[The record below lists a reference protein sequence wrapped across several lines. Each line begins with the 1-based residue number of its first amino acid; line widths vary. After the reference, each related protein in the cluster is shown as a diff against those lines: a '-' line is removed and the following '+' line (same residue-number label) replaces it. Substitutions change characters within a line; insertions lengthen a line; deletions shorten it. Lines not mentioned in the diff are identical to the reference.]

1 MVRITVNLP
10 EAAAAVPEIK
20 QRMLDAGCTA
30 PLIGD
35 FHYNGHLLLT
45 KFPGCAQA
53 LDKYRINPGNVGTG
67 RRRDEQFST
76 ICKVAVDHGR
86 PVRIGVNG
94 GSLNQELVVAR
105 MQENTD
111 RDLGK
116 SSEEIINE
124 CMVLSA
130 VESTALAIESGL
142 RKDQIIISCKTSR
155 PRDLIAVYRALA
167 RQTDQPLHLG
177 LTEAGM
183 GTKGLVWSA
192 SAMGVLLAEG
202 IGDTIRVS
210 LTPRPGG
217 DRREEVYAACELLQ
231 ALGLRSFSPSVTAC
245 PGCGR
250 TTSSTFQ
257 ELAERIQD
265 YVREKMPE
273 WKTQYQGVE
282 TMTLAVMGCVVNGPG
297 ESKAANIGISLPG
310 TGEAPNCP
318 IYIDGEHVTTLRG
331 TYEEL
336 SACSSASSMITSS
349 TNTPDAD
356 GPGRLDGLDGLR
368 RLDVLL
374 RDALHRVWGFSEFR
388 PLQRE
393 AMHAILASRDSVL
406 VLPTG
411 GGKSL
416 CFQAPAVVQ
425 AHGVGVV
432 ISPLIS
438 LMKDQVDGL
447 RVDGVAASY
456 LNSTQT
462 PEERDAVIAS
472 LRADRCRLLYVRRS
486 ASWAT
491 AAPCCGACCSES
503 GVRFI
508 AVDEAHCISQ
518 WGHDFRPEY
527 RQLGR
532 LRDDFPGVSLH
543 AFTATA
549 TERVRADIVHELRLK
564 EPAVL
569 VGSFD
574 RPNLTYRV
582 LRRGNLHSQ
591 LRAILDRHEGDAGI
605 VYCLSRREVESLA
618 AWPADPACPLG
629 AEPVGAFRAA
639 RSRRVEPGRARPRAH
654 CCRAPAAGPPPRP
667 GGGGR
672 RRAEQRPRGRHLDL
686 CGGQPALARGRR
698 LGRRWTPGCPGPL
711 RSGPGPGST
720 GSWTRWS
727 CSAASAAT

>member
-1 MVRITVNLP
+1 MNLVRLHKTVGVKVGGTAGVAAVQIGGGAPIVVQSMTMTDTADARGTAQQCVELAEAGSDMVRITVNVP

-45 KFPGCAQA
+45 KFPDCARA

-76 ICKVAVDHGR
+76 ICRVAVDYDR

-94 GSLNQELVVAR
+94 GSLNQELVVAK

-111 RDLGK
+111 HSLGK

-130 VESTALAIESGL
+130 IESTALAIESGL

-155 PRDLIAVYRALA
+155 PRDLINVYRALG

-192 SAMGVLLAEG
+192 SAMGVLLNEG

-257 ELAERIQD
+257 ELAERVQD
-265 YVREKMPE
+265 YVRDKMPE
-273 WKTQYQGVE
+273 WKTQYEGVE
-282 TMTLAVMGCVVNGPG
+282 SMTLAVMGCVVNGPG

-336 SACSSASSMITSS
+336 SVLFQ
-349 TNTPDAD
+349 
-356 GPGRLDGLDGLR
+356 RLVDDYVEHNYAR
-368 RLDVLL
+368 R
-374 RDALHRVWGFSEFR
+374 
-388 PLQRE
+388 
-393 AMHAILASRDSVL
+393 
-406 VLPTG
+406 
-411 GGKSL
+411 
-416 CFQAPAVVQ
+416 
-425 AHGVGVV
+425 
-432 ISPLIS
+432 
-438 LMKDQVDGL
+438 
-447 RVDGVAASY
+447 
-456 LNSTQT
+456 
-462 PEERDAVIAS
+462 
-472 LRADRCRLLYVRRS
+472 
-486 ASWAT
+486 
-491 AAPCCGACCSES
+491 
-503 GVRFI
+503 
-508 AVDEAHCISQ
+508 
-518 WGHDFRPEY
+518 
-527 RQLGR
+527 
-532 LRDDFPGVSLH
+532 
-543 AFTATA
+543 
-549 TERVRADIVHELRLK
+549 
-564 EPAVL
+564 
-569 VGSFD
+569 
-574 RPNLTYRV
+574 
-582 LRRGNLHSQ
+582 
-591 LRAILDRHEGDAGI
+591 
-605 VYCLSRREVESLA
+605 
-618 AWPADPACPLG
+618 
-629 AEPVGAFRAA
+629 
-639 RSRRVEPGRARPRAH
+639 
-654 CCRAPAAGPPPRP
+654 
-667 GGGGR
+667 
-672 RRAEQRPRGRHLDL
+672 
-686 CGGQPALARGRR
+686 
-698 LGRRWTPGCPGPL
+698 
-711 RSGPGPGST
+711 
-720 GSWTRWS
+720 
-727 CSAASAAT
+727 